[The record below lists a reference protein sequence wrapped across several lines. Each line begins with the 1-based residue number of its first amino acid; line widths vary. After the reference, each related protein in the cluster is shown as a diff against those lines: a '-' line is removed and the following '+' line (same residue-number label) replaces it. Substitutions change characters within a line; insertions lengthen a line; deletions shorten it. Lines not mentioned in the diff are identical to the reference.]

1 MTRSEKLQPV
11 VRHVENNEQSALKA
25 VALSQQQLQRHQN
38 QLQQL
43 KEYKNDYENRHSS
56 ATGVSYSPLQL
67 QEFNRF
73 LNQLSDTIEQQQ
85 QIVQMA
91 LREVEIKRQN
101 WKHRR
106 SRSDAMHKVVDK
118 IQACEMK
125 QAEKIEQKDMDE
137 VALRIALKTT

>member
-1 MTRSEKLQPV
+1 MTRSKKLQPV

-25 VALSQQQLQRHQN
+25 VALSQQQLQQHQN

-43 KEYKNDYENRHSS
+43 KGYKNDYENRHSS
-56 ATGVSYSPLQL
+56 ATAVSYSSLQL

-73 LNQLSDTIEQQQ
+73 LNQLNDTIEQQQ
-85 QIVQMA
+85 QVVQIA
-91 LREVEIKRQN
+91 QREVDIKRQS
-101 WKHRR
+101 WKHTR

-118 IQACEMK
+118 IQASEMK
-125 QAEKIEQKDMDE
+125 QAEKTEQKDMDE

>member
-1 MTRSEKLQPV
+1 MMRSKKLQPV

-25 VALSQQQLQRHQN
+25 VAFSQQKLQQHQN

-43 KEYKNDYENRHSS
+43 KEYKSDYENKHSS
-56 ATGVSYSPLQL
+56 ATGVSYSALQL

-73 LNQLSDTIEQQQ
+73 LHQLNDTIKQQQ
-85 QIVQMA
+85 EVVQMA
-91 LREVEIKRQN
+91 KREVDIKRQS
-101 WKHRR
+101 WKHTR

-118 IQACEMK
+118 IQASEMK
-125 QAEKIEQKDMDE
+125 RADRIEQKNMDE